1 VHELPKHPSLE
12 NLRKR
17 AKRLLHDYRAN
28 RKDAVLAV
36 RQYSASG
43 VITLRQAQHVVGRQ
57 YGFNSWAELACF
69 VSYRR
74 GGGHMAS
81 RINWFWIPVSDL
93 DRAGA
98 FYKQVL
104 ACEVW
109 IHREDGYA
117 IFEWEKGDVSG
128 GLIMGGIDQGAGTCG
143 ADGIRVLLNCE
154 GRLDTAIAQAE
165 ANGGRIEAVCTLG
178 EFGLQAM
185 VRDTEGNLIHL
196 HSFGAAG
203 ASQAERNV
211 ATRNRSRPDG

>member
-1 VHELPKHPSLE
+1 VLNELPKHPNLE

-36 RQYSASG
+36 RQYFATEE
-43 VITLRQAQHVVGRQ
+43 ITLRQVQHVVGRQ
-57 YGFNSWAELACF
+57 YGFNSWAELAYF
-69 VSYRR
+69 VNYRR
-74 GGGHMAS
+74 GGGQMAS
-81 RINWFWIPVSDL
+81 RVNWFWIPVNDL

-128 GLIMGGIDQGAGTCG
+128 GLILGGIDQGAGKSG

-154 GRLDTAIAQAE
+154 GRLDAAIAQAK
-165 ANGGRIEAVCTLG
+165 ANGGKVEAVCTLG
-178 EFGLQAM
+178 EFGLQAI
-185 VRDTEGNLIHL
+185 VRDTEGNMIHL
-196 HSFGAAG
+196 HSFAKAG
-203 ASQAERNV
+203 ALQAEKDV
-211 ATRNRSRPDG
+211 ALATTAKN